1 MNLQHVYQTK
11 YQTVHQP
18 PGFADFVI
26 GTMSLFHFNNERLY
40 VDYSSHPISN
50 FLINSLNTPE
60 RLFIDNKL
68 IEAFNTSQQYIIDII
83 NNTDSFKISTNTRG
97 YVITESLR
105 QFIKD
110 TFKPNKD
117 FQKEID
123 LKIAELNL
131 LNFDTIHIRLGDH
144 NINSSI
150 EPYKS
155 KLQDI
160 IFNKIKG
167 KDRNIFLLSDNKNI
181 KDFLVKK
188 FPNIK
193 IIQNNPIHLG
203 DLLHTTSLLED
214 VKNTLLDFYIMSK
227 SNSVFCCSVYGDSG
241 FSYCCS
247 EIFNFK
253 YSSIHI

>member
-1 MNLQHVYQTK
+1 MKLQHIYQTK
-11 YQTVHQP
+11 YQTVQQP

-26 GTMSLFHFNNERLY
+26 GTMSLFHFNNEQLY

-50 FLINSLNTPE
+50 FLINSFNTPE
-60 RLFIDNKL
+60 ALFIDNKL
-68 IEAFNTSQQYIIDII
+68 IEVFNTPQQCIIDII
-83 NNTDSFKISTNTRG
+83 NNTDSIKIATNSRG
-97 YVITESLR
+97 YVLTESLR

-110 TFKPNKD
+110 TFKPNKI
-117 FQKEID
+117 FQEEINS
-123 LKIAELNL
+123 KIAELNL
-131 LNFDTIHIRLGDH
+131 LNFDTIQIRLGDH
-144 NINSSI
+144 NINTSVDQ
-150 EPYKS
+150 YKS

-160 IFNKIKG
+160 ICNKIK
-167 KDRNIFLLSDNKNI
+167 DRNVFLLSDNRSI
-181 KDFLVKK
+181 KDFLVKT

-203 DLLHTTSLLED
+203 DLLHTPSLLED

-253 YSSIHI
+253 YSSTHI